1 MSNPDAEGAINSI
14 NEFTQWVNDHGTIA
28 EGMRNDIDQNK
39 TDIAAEVARATAAE
53 QANAKAIADQAT
65 SDAATYET
73 KTDATAKLTEAKG
86 HADSL
91 NTAMDTRVKALEAID
106 HEAYKAYADQAEADA
121 NAYADSLA
129 GNYATAAQGAK
140 ADSALQEVT
149 TTANGG
155 LKVTNKNQIDI
166 DDSVVFVFNCGSST
180 EVI

>member
-1 MSNPDAEGAINSI
+1 MNNPDTEGAINSI
-14 NEFTQWVNDHGTIA
+14 NEFTQYVEEHGEIA
-28 EGMRNDIDQNK
+28 EGFRIDIDANR
-39 TDIAAEVARATAAE
+39 DAIAAEVARATAAE
-53 QANAKAIADQAT
+53 QANARAIADQAT

-106 HEAYKAYADQAEADA
+106 HDAYKAYADQAEADA